1 MHFNTR
7 LSAKLDFSC
16 GLSASIAQSLVIN
29 LVTSVP
35 TEIILS
41 VFLLC
46 HFVVLPWFLCMV
58 VVAL

>member
-7 LSAKLDFSC
+7 LSAKLDFSY
-16 GLSASIAQSLVIN
+16 GLSAAIAQSLVIN

-46 HFVVLPWFLCMV
+46 HFVVLPWVSCMV
-58 VVAL
+58 VVAF